1 MKTLVI
7 HTGGTIGMAQT
18 AHGYA
23 PELGVVEDCLFELH
37 RQGRIQG
44 EFDLVVADPLIDS
57 ANASPEDWNWISGKI
72 AERYE
77 EYDAFVMTHGSDTL
91 AFTSSAL
98 SFALEGLDKPV
109 IVTGSMLPLKVHN
122 NDGLR
127 NLTDAMNLVYGA
139 EPGVWVQFAGRRL
152 HGTRVRKSHST
163 AFDAFHDA
171 PIDAP
176 PRHLPGQ
183 FRRQIYD
190 RFNIPVL
197 AATPGMCGTIVLYC
211 AERADGI
218 VLRCYGSGTL
228 PEIPEMSEAL
238 KLARRRN
245 VPVIAVSQCAEG
257 GIALGTYAAGAV
269 LKEIGVTDGRDA
281 TVEAVYTKLMYA
293 LSKYGSDHDRHEA
306 LATPMCGEFA

>member
-1 MKTLVI
+1 MV
-7 HTGGTIGMAQT
+7 QT

-23 PELGVVEDCLFELH
+23 PELGIVEDCLSDLC
-37 RQGRIQG
+37 RLGRIQG

-57 ANASPEDWNWISGKI
+57 ANAWPDDWNWISGKI
-72 AERYE
+72 AERYDA
-77 EYDAFVMTHGSDTL
+77 YDAFVMTHGSDTL

-98 SFALEGLDKPV
+98 GFALEGLDKPV
-109 IVTGSMLPLKVHN
+109 ILTGSMLPLSVRN

-127 NLTDAMNLVYGA
+127 NLTDAMNAVYDA

-163 AFDAFHDA
+163 AFDAFDHA
-171 PIDAP
+171 RIDAP
-176 PRHLPGQ
+176 PRNLPGQ
-183 FRRQIYD
+183 FRRQVYD

-197 AATPGMCGTIVLYC
+197 AATPGMCGSVVRYC

-228 PEIPEMSEAL
+228 PEIPELSEAL
-238 KLARRRN
+238 MQAKERS

-269 LKEIGVTDGRDA
+269 LKESGVIDGRDA
-281 TVEAVYTKLMYA
+281 TVEAIYTKLFYV
-293 LSKYGSDHDRHEA
+293 LSKFGPAHGGYGV
-306 LATPMCGEFA
+306 LATPLCGEFA